1 MRRHVSYANV
11 AATLALV
18 FAMSG
23 GAIAATG
30 GFSSSGKLQGCVNE
44 EGGLKLLKAGKHC
57 RRGQK
62 SVAWSITGPK
72 GDPGASG
79 APGAKGAAGATGG
92 QGAQGPAGAPNPSA
106 TSVDGQSITRIF
118 ATVATAAPAVD
129 VLSTEGL
136 TLRFACPTSVEGVVT
151 ATGLAGG
158 TDNLVWQGNGNGGA
172 FEGRTEHLG
181 STPST
186 IGKGNYGTGVAEFG
200 TADGHV
206 VSVTY
211 GWDDASNGI
220 SSECAIWGHATS
232 G

>member
-30 GFSSSGKLQGCVNE
+30 GFSSGGKLQGCVNE

-62 SVAWSITGPK
+62 TVAWSITGPK
-72 GDPGASG
+72 GAKGDPG
-79 APGAKGAAGATGG
+79 APGAKGAAGANGG
-92 QGAQGPAGAPNPSA
+92 QGAQGPAGAPNPNA
-106 TSVDGQSITRIF
+106 TSVNGQSITRIF
-118 ATVATAAPAVD
+118 ATVAPEAPAVN
-129 VLSTEGL
+129 VLSTQGL
-136 TLRFACPTSVEGVVT
+136 TVQFSCPTSVEGVVT

-158 TDNLVWQGNGNGGA
+158 TDNLVWQGNGQSGA
-172 FEGRTEHLG
+172 FEGRTEHLA

-186 IGKGNYGTGVAEFG
+186 IGKGNFGTGVAEFG

-220 SSECAIWGHATS
+220 SSDCAIWGHATS